1 MIKPIFVGIAVPG
14 LRMFLALYQTKSAS
28 SGNDNG
34 FEFDQNMFI
43 AYVQRKAKF
52 INSNKIKAGSSRER
66 KFSYPF
72 FSNKDETQLGIR

>member
-1 MIKPIFVGIAVPG
+1 MGIAVPG
-14 LRMFLALYQTKSAS
+14 LREFLALYQTKRDS

-34 FEFDQNMFI
+34 FEFDQNTFN
-43 AYVQRKAKF
+43 AYIQRKAKF